1 MPHFTLSLCV
11 GCVAGLIDV
20 IPMFMQRL
28 ALRSCVSAFCTYLF
42 ATIIIFNSNLPLLP
56 WWADGMGITLMMAVP
71 VVLTFTGKERR
82 AIVPVLVNALILG
95 FLISVAER
103 YIA

>member
-1 MPHFTLSLCV
+1 
-11 GCVAGLIDV
+11 
-20 IPMFMQRL
+20 
-28 ALRSCVSAFCTYLF
+28 
-42 ATIIIFNSNLPLLP
+42 
-56 WWADGMGITLMMAVP
+56 MGITLMMAVP